1 MAALTHAPTVRRE
14 RARSLGN
21 TAIGVLILAV
31 MLFPVYW
38 MINVSLQSSGSAVGT
53 PWIPLNVTF
62 RGYST
67 AISLDFS
74 RV

>member
-1 MAALTHAPTVRRE
+1 
-14 RARSLGN
+14 
-21 TAIGVLILAV
+21 